1 MQQIHVISKYVCFL
15 KFVSMRSKTVVKSV
29 LIATLVL
36 FVILVV
42 HIIWVTRPTKTTVP
56 NVAMAR
62 IDFQAPINDVQ
73 GKAITAWLYA
83 QKGVTHVLCNTSSK
97 IAVFTFYPSQVNA
110 TQLANQLSK
119 YMQIPATRYL
129 PDKEAIENGCP
140 VVSISTQQKIE
151 QFTHWF
157 IHSVNN

>member
-1 MQQIHVISKYVCFL
+1 
-15 KFVSMRSKTVVKSV
+15 MRSKTVIKSV

-42 HIIWVTRPTKTTVP
+42 HIIWVTRPPQKNFP

-62 IDFQAPINDVQ
+62 IDFQSSLNDVQ
-73 GKAITAWLYA
+73 GKAITEWLYA

-110 TQLANQLSK
+110 TQLANQLSR

-129 PDKEAIENGCP
+129 PAKEEIENGCP
-140 VVSISTQQKIE
+140 IVSSATQQKIE
-151 QFTHWF
+151 QITHWF
-157 IHSVNN
+157 FHSVNN

>member
-1 MQQIHVISKYVCFL
+1 
-15 KFVSMRSKTVVKSV
+15 MRSKTVVKSV
-29 LIATLVL
+29 LITTLVL

-42 HIIWVTRPTKTTVP
+42 HILWVTRPTKTNVP

-62 IDFQAPINDVQ
+62 IDFQAPLNNIQ

-97 IAVFTFYPSQVNA
+97 IAVFTFYSSQVNA
-110 TQLANQLSK
+110 TQLAKQLSG

-129 PDKEAIENGCP
+129 PAKEEIDNGCP
-140 VVSISTQQKIE
+140 IVSISTQQKIE
-151 QFTHWF
+151 QLAHWF
-157 IHSVNN
+157 FHSVNN

>member
-1 MQQIHVISKYVCFL
+1 
-15 KFVSMRSKTVVKSV
+15 MRSKTVVKSV
-29 LIATLVL
+29 LITTLVL

-42 HIIWVTRPTKTTVP
+42 HIIWVTRPIR
-56 NVAMAR
+56 NNAHNIAMAR
-62 IDFQAPINDVQ
+62 IDFQAPLNDAQ
-73 GKAITAWLYA
+73 GKAITQWLYA

-110 TQLANQLSK
+110 TQLASQLSR

-129 PDKEAIENGCP
+129 PAKEEIENGCP
-140 VVSISTQQKIE
+140 VISVSTQQKIE
-151 QFTHWF
+151 QLTHWF